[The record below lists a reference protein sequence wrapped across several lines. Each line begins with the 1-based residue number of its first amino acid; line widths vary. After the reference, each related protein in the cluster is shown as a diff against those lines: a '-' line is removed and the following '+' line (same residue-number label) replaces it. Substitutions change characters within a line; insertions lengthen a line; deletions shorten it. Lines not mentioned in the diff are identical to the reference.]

1 MADSYDEARAA
12 FEALARSLERRIRSE
27 QDRVLRIYAEAYL
40 DIIGQIRR
48 IYDRYADGDAGAI
61 TNADRTT
68 MNRLKGIASRC
79 ADRLGLAEDRVQ
91 EILERDCREL
101 YGESFFHI
109 AYEVDRQVVQHGPAV
124 SWGLVP
130 DTAVEMAALDGY
142 GLLARS
148 DTFAHART
156 RSISKVQEIFAK
168 GIIMGHSYERV
179 RDALVKALGV
189 EAVSGGAARYAG
201 RGAAAWAMMVART
214 EMHRAF
220 SLAQAKVEGIC
231 EEEDLDIDWI
241 WLATLDGRTRPA
253 HGALDG
259 QKKDREHGGWYSPS
273 VGWVKGPG
281 LSGVAAFD
289 INCRCT
295 VMAIYG
301 GQMPETRYERGK
313 GEVPWKTYAEWAAS
327 FSKGVKV
334 DLDLSAVETGTQ
346 EDLRRSVV
354 GILTRRSALPSVD
367 RLNGIFLSSGKA
379 RFITDGMMGGRPR
392 AYCSGSTINI
402 PSGIVKTSYGK
413 ETIAHEARHF
423 LENTVIRTDAIDMAY
438 DDFVSAMRRTLDV
451 MDPRDSRWDRLL
463 ELLNAYPKRS
473 CIDDLINIIS
483 SGRIAPHFTHDLSE
497 IATDSQKASEILADL
512 HSIATTEPKAYGV
525 LQSVL
530 DDLTDAFEGYT
541 LLLGGK

>member
-40 DIIGQIRR
+40 DIIGQIGR
-48 IYDRYADGDAGAI
+48 IYDRYADRNAGAI

-148 DTFAHART
+148 DTFTHART
-156 RSISKVQEIFAK
+156 RSISKVREIFAK

-201 RGAAAWAMMVART
+201 RGAAAWAMMVTRT

-220 SLAQAKVEGIC
+220 SLAQAKVERIC

-259 QKKDREHGGWYSPS
+259 QKKDKEHGGWYSPS

-313 GEVPWKTYAEWAAS
+313 GEVPWKTYAEWLDERTTDYESAVAGAKVAVGAS
-327 FSKGVKV
+327 HPSSGQFYRQMKSIRQSSSSIVGNDRSQAKFRDYLFNRAVPSGWAKGRGFEEIYGIEWPQDKNLFEQSLADMIRNARMIRLSQSDRYGVRYEVLGDFVGHRISSSKEVKV
-334 DLDLSAVETGTQ
+334 VIQFDRDDAGGFSDEGRIITVFPLN
-346 EDLRRSVV
+346 RRS
-354 GILTRRSALPSVD
+354 
-367 RLNGIFLSSGKA
+367 
-379 RFITDGMMGGRPR
+379 
-392 AYCSGSTINI
+392 
-402 PSGIVKTSYGK
+402 
-413 ETIAHEARHF
+413 
-423 LENTVIRTDAIDMAY
+423 
-438 DDFVSAMRRTLDV
+438 
-451 MDPRDSRWDRLL
+451 
-463 ELLNAYPKRS
+463 
-473 CIDDLINIIS
+473 
-483 SGRIAPHFTHDLSE
+483 
-497 IATDSQKASEILADL
+497 
-512 HSIATTEPKAYGV
+512 
-525 LQSVL
+525 
-530 DDLTDAFEGYT
+530 
-541 LLLGGK
+541 